1 MLKTKAIA
9 HICNLST
16 RRGCGQRIT
25 KANKA
30 KASLNCVVR
39 LSQKRIQYIKID
51 FNYLYDNSEENRAF
65 MGENARLLENIIVQ
79 IVPTQNL
86 LVWYC
91 YTVQCVIL
99 CVRSLSLHSVPLQ
112 H

>member
-1 MLKTKAIA
+1 MLKAKAIA

-16 RRGCGQRIT
+16 RRGCGQRIS
-25 KANKA
+25 KAKA

-91 YTVQCVIL
+91 
-99 CVRSLSLHSVPLQ
+99 
-112 H
+112 